1 MLRRIKNINLILGVT
16 VQILAMLFYSFSE
29 ASISGYFYMVVWV
42 ICALFMKSSVN
53 YGKRI

>member
-1 MLRRIKNINLILGVT
+1 MLKKIKNIILVLGVT
-16 VQILAMLFYSFSE
+16 VQVLAMLFYSFSE
-29 ASISGYFYMVVWV
+29 IAVPGYLYMIVWI